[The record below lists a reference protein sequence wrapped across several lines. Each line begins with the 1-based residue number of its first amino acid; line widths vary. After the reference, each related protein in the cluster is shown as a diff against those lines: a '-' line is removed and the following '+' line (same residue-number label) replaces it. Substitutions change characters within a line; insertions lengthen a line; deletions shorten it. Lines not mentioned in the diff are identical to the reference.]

1 MRVPLFQT
9 IVPTFDAARINA
21 AALFRRS
28 VCGAALL
35 FTTGAGIASIPTT
48 AYPQSLLPWPNA
60 DTYWGVLVNVNQYIT
75 YYLQNDPTY
84 FTNVKLATD
93 LEVVQV
99 NYNSSTSVA
108 AAQNAYATAYSTM
121 TAKGI
126 MTGNYISGTNVM
138 PMADESQYPYSIISE
153 EEMPAGP
160 QYCGVWPG
168 ETFRQFVCNTDEAT
182 LAAFHVNIAKQWQ
195 QFPAPIHFVDNA
207 ASEEGG
213 DGGQTW
219 ASQCQNMK
227 ELNQIAQSL
236 GSRAIFNI
244 SMLPGAVSDSDMSL
258 LIDALQGG
266 GVSVEQPW
274 EDVVRNNA
282 SLTANAVKQYR
293 QLLDAGIAVIMIETN
308 GSGQATP
315 QQLKSWVLTW
325 RKPGDPLYLSQ
336 IFWQQPDPSIYFL
349 Q

>member
-1 MRVPLFQT
+1 MKKTSAMML
-9 IVPTFDAARINA
+9 
-21 AALFRRS
+21 
-28 VCGAALL
+28 G
-35 FTTGAGIASIPTT
+35 FTTVFAAPIAS
-48 AYPQSLLPWPNA
+48 AASLPSWPNA
-60 DTYWGVLVNVNQYIT
+60 DTYWGVLVNVNQAIT
-75 YYLQNDPTY
+75 YYLQNDPSY

-93 LEVVQV
+93 LSVEPV
-99 NYNSSTSVA
+99 NYSSSSSDSATASALSTSYDA
-108 AAQNAYATAYSTM
+108 M

-138 PMADESQYPYSIISE
+138 PMAYESQYPYSIIPK
-153 EEMPAGP
+153 EEMPAGS
-160 QYCGVWPG
+160 QYCGAWPG

-182 LAAFHVNIAKQWQ
+182 LTAFHNNVAKQWQ

-213 DGGQTW
+213 DGGQSW
-219 ASQCQNMK
+219 ASQCQNLK

-244 SMLPGAVSDSDMSL
+244 SMLPGAVSDADMSL

-266 GVSVEQPW
+266 GVSIEQPW
-274 EDVVRNNA
+274 EDVVRNNPA
-282 SLTANAVKQYR
+282 LTANAVKQYR

-315 QQLKSWVLTW
+315 AQLKSWVLTW

-349 Q
+349 N

>member
-1 MRVPLFQT
+1 VRLTKQLLANKYAV
-9 IVPTFDAARINA
+9 I
-21 AALFRRS
+21 
-28 VCGAALL
+28 LL
-35 FTTGAGIASIPTT
+35 FAFAMSLGLKTVLASFVSLPT
-48 AYPQSLLPWPNA
+48 WPNA

-75 YYLQNDPTY
+75 SYLQSDPTY

-108 AAQNAYATAYSTM
+108 AAQSAYATAYTAM

-138 PMADESQYPYSIISE
+138 PLAYESQYPYSIVPE
-153 EEMPAGP
+153 EYMPATS
-160 QYCGVWPG
+160 QYCGTWSTQEPW
-168 ETFRQFVCNTDEAT
+168 RQFVCDGDAT
-182 LAAFHVNIAKQWQ
+182 TLTVFHGNITKQWM

-213 DGGQTW
+213 DGDQPWPG
-219 ASQCQNMK
+219 QCQNIK

-244 SMLPGAVSDSDMSL
+244 SMLPGELSDTDMSL

-266 GVSVEQPW
+266 GVSIEQPW

-315 QQLKSWVLTW
+315 QQLKSWALTW
-325 RKPGDPLYLSQ
+325 RKPGDRLYLSQ

-349 Q
+349 K